1 MNKIPGATEST
12 IKGMVGLGVFEKP
25 INAIVEIG
33 PGSGRYL
40 EKTVAHCEPKRYEIY
55 ETSAPWAAYLQK
67 NYNVV
72 MRPTDGRHLSS
83 TSDQSVDL
91 VQAHKVFS
99 GIPSLPTFGYWKEM
113 SRVCRVGGF
122 VVFDILT
129 EVCLEP
135 SILHKWI
142 GSAIDNGAY
151 PAAIPREA
159 AINFFK
165 SESFDLKGSFLAPM
179 GPGLTEVFVFQKI
192 ADLITLIM

>member
-1 MNKIPGATEST
+1 
-12 IKGMVGLGVFEKP
+12 
-25 INAIVEIG
+25 
-33 PGSGRYL
+33 
-40 EKTVAHCEPKRYEIY
+40 
-55 ETSAPWAAYLQK
+55 
-67 NYNVV
+67 
-72 MRPTDGRHLSS
+72 
-83 TSDQSVDL
+83 
-91 VQAHKVFS
+91 
-99 GIPSLPTFGYWKEM
+99 LPTFGYWKEM

-179 GPGLTEVFVFQKI
+179 GPGFTEVFVFQKI
-192 ADLITLIM
+192 ASKQHRGMKPRRFARIGTLFELSRFRQEIDLPEIQLQDSGSLMRVTCLGTAFVRSRPD